1 MEGIRILSIHKSKGL
16 EYHTVLLPFCDW
28 KMENE
33 TYNHLVWCAPR
44 QAPFSDLDI
53 VPINYS
59 TAMQQSIYREEF
71 LNERLQLWVDNLNL
85 LYVAFTRAKKNL
97 IIYGKAEQK
106 GTVSELLGSAL
117 SDMTGKS
124 YATGEEIYELGT
136 LYLSSHEEENKCPAT
151 SR

>member
-1 MEGIRILSIHKSKGL
+1 
-16 EYHTVLLPFCDW
+16 
-28 KMENE
+28 MENE

-85 LYVAFTRAKKNL
+85 LYVAFTRAKK
-97 IIYGKAEQK
+97 
-106 GTVSELLGSAL
+106 EL
-117 SDMTGKS
+117 DYMERRNRKERYPNCWEVPYPT
-124 YATGEEIYELGT
+124 
-136 LYLSSHEEENKCPAT
+136 
-151 SR
+151 

>member
-1 MEGIRILSIHKSKGL
+1 
-16 EYHTVLLPFCDW
+16 
-28 KMENE
+28 MENE
-33 TYNHLVWCAPR
+33 TYNHLVWCPR

-124 YATGEEIYELGT
+124 YATGEANWERSI
-136 LYLSSHEEENKCPAT
+136 SHLTKRKNKYPAT
-151 SR
+151 SC